1 MNAALNGSSAVLLLT
16 GWAFIRAK
24 RIGAHMAC
32 MLGACAVS
40 SAFLVSYVL
49 YHARV
54 GSVRFAGAGWVR
66 PLYFAILISHTVLA
80 VAIAPMVVRTVW
92 LAGQRRFPGH
102 VAAARRTLPLW
113 LYVSITGVIVYLMLY
128 CLPQ

>member
-66 PLYFAILISHTVLA
+66 PLYFAIMIRHTVLA
-80 VAIAPMVVRTVW
+80 VVIAPMVVRTVW

-128 CLPQ
+128 CMSQ